1 MNVAQRIKEGLSIA
15 GVLFVAFAV
24 IVAITMAV
32 GLVTDKIFGDH
43 LVPRLLT
50 VLVILSV
57 LGWLVF
63 HRRGTA
69 SRP

>member
-15 GVLFVAFAV
+15 GAIFGGFVVIIAVAFGVSQA
-24 IVAITMAV
+24 A
-32 GLVTDKIFGDH
+32 DKIFGDH
-43 LVPRLLT
+43 LLPRLLT
-50 VLVILSV
+50 VAVILSV

-63 HRRGTA
+63 RRRGTA